1 MSNLNLTREQQLQ
14 AHQAKAP
21 QELIHA
27 FESMCQRVG
36 GYVDIKGG
44 EVGKMFSRD
53 VFEVVQ
59 DIAMESAVAAV
70 ESMMGGRSE
79 ETCYV
84 TTESGDMIPTT
95 ESELHAN
102 NIKQL
107 LENSAMAYR
116 QAGGMNPHNLNQLTP
131 FDAFVPQMIIRS
143 YIPMVAKEIIPF
155 ETSKKHFIRLKKEKK
170 YVVTKKGD
178 QYLRPDVFRDPAKTQ
193 EILDSA
199 KGKKVT
205 DKFYP
210 EVKSTEELSLQP
222 VEYPRFELTDFNIL
236 TESGGNP
243 AIGDALD
250 INVHVAAVKMVVDN
264 EEYVI
269 EGLEIYPDP
278 TSVSPQ
284 RSISKAIKLPIR
296 DEQGTVTKVVEDSL
310 YGEFDARRSTFN
322 LVSRKGLIVQVQ
334 FGGNLSNKNN
344 TEYLSYSSEWETL
357 DRPIP
362 EGYRGNVPITH
373 EDYELYMDTA
383 SIDIVANAVQEM
395 TDIFTNAEDTSVFH
409 KFNVDKA
416 KWAGRDAAECPFE
429 HFQGKIVF
437 SSTVDV
443 SVDASKHLKMFEQ
456 IQDVI
461 SHKISRVIADVRNT
475 LKEEP
480 FKIVFYCNPNVASL
494 FVGDKIDWTITNAT
508 TTSEGVKMTYDMGII
523 TVNGDKIKLVS
534 TQKVKEEEGLRFV
547 VLPVDERN
555 FQSWKHF
562 KQSLVFKND
571 HRTSEM
577 SNVPNVLGISKFTT
591 ESFVPFQGDIKITG
605 YDK

>member
-1 MSNLNLTREQQLQ
+1 MSNLSLTREQQLQ

-36 GYVDIKGG
+36 GFVDIQGG
-44 EVGKMFSRD
+44 ELGKMYSRD

-59 DIAMESAVAAV
+59 DITMESAIAAI
-70 ESMMGGRSE
+70 EGMMGGRSE
-79 ETCYV
+79 ETAYV
-84 TTESGDMIPTT
+84 TTETGDMVPTT
-95 ESELHAN
+95 ESELHQQ
-102 NIKQL
+102 NIRQL
-107 LENSAMAYR
+107 LENSAAMYR
-116 QAGGMNPHNLNQLTP
+116 QAGGMNPHSLNQLTP

-170 YVVTKKGD
+170 YVVTKQGD
-178 QYLRPDVFRDPAKTQ
+178 HYLRPDVFRDPAKTQ

-199 KGKKVT
+199 KGKRVS

-210 EVKSTEELSLQP
+210 TVEEDLVAEDASA
-222 VEYPRFELTDFNIL
+222 YPRFELSNFNIL

-250 INVHVAAVKMVVDN
+250 INVHVAAVKMVVDG
-264 EEYVI
+264 EVYVV

-278 TSVSPQ
+278 TAASPQ
-284 RSISKAIKLPIR
+284 RSISKSIKLPIKN
-296 DEQGTVTKVVEDSL
+296 EHGVVEKIVEDRL
-310 YGEFDARRSTFN
+310 YGEYDARTGSFN
-322 LVSRKGLIVQVQ
+322 LVSRSGLIVQVQ

-344 TEYLSYSSEWETL
+344 TEYLSYASEWDVL

-409 KFNVDKA
+409 KFNVDKQ

-443 SVDASKHLKMFEQ
+443 SVDTSKHLKLFEQ
-456 IQDVI
+456 IQDII
-461 SHKISRVIADVRNT
+461 SHKITRVIADVRNT

-480 FKIVFYCNPNVASL
+480 FKIVFYCNPNIASL
-494 FVGDKIDWTITNAT
+494 FVGSNIDWTVTNAASA
-508 TTSEGVKMTYDMGII
+508 SEGIKMTYDMGII
-523 TVNGDKIKLVS
+523 TVNGEKIKLVS
-534 TQKVKEEEGLRFV
+534 TQKVKEEEGLKFV

-562 KQSLVFKND
+562 KQSLVFKTD

>member
-14 AHQAKAP
+14 AHHAKAP

-36 GYVDIKGG
+36 SYVDIKGG
-44 EVGKMFSRD
+44 EVGKMYSSD
-53 VFEVVQ
+53 VFDIVQ
-59 DIAMESAVAAV
+59 GIAMESAIAAV
-70 ESMMGGRSE
+70 ESMMGGREE
-79 ETCYV
+79 ETAYI
-84 TTESGDMIPTT
+84 TTESGDMVPTT
-95 ESELHAN
+95 ESELHQH

-107 LENSAMAYR
+107 LENSAAMYR
-116 QAGGMNPHNLNQLTP
+116 QAGGSMNPHNLNQLTP

-170 YVVTKKGD
+170 YVVTKKGE

-199 KGKKVT
+199 KGKRVS

-210 EVKSTEELSLQP
+210 EVAETEESIT
-222 VEYPRFELTDFNIL
+222 YPRFELTDFNIL

-250 INVHVAAVKMVVDN
+250 INVHIAAVKMVVDG

-284 RSISKAIKLPIR
+284 RSISKTIKLPIR
-296 DEQGTVTKVVEDSL
+296 DHEGAVTKVVEDSL
-310 YGEFDARRSTFN
+310 YGEFNARTSTFN

-409 KFNVDKA
+409 KFNVDRA
-416 KWAGRDAAECPFE
+416 KWEGRDAAECPFE

-437 SSTVDV
+437 NTTVDV
-443 SVDASKHLKMFEQ
+443 SVDTSKHLKMFEQ

-461 SHKISRVIADVRNT
+461 SHKVSRVIADVRNT

-480 FKIVFYCNPNVASL
+480 FKMVFFCHPNVASL
-494 FVGDKIDWTITNAT
+494 FVGSNVDWTVTNAT

-534 TQKVKEEEGLRFV
+534 TQKVTEAEGLRFV
-547 VLPVDERN
+547 VLPVNETN

-571 HRTSEM
+571 HRISEM
-577 SNVPNVLGISKFTT
+577 SNVPNILGISKFTT
-591 ESFVPFQGDIKITG
+591 ESFVPFQGQIKITG